1 MKISVCACAA
11 TVTVPAAS
19 STRQDPAGEGE
30 SGNGTP
36 GTSSNWPPTVKDLI
50 SGHKSQS

>member
-1 MKISVCACAA
+1 VRGWAA

-19 STRQDPAGEGE
+19 STRHRPAGEGE

-36 GTSSNWPPTVKDLI
+36 ETLSN
-50 SGHKSQS
+50 